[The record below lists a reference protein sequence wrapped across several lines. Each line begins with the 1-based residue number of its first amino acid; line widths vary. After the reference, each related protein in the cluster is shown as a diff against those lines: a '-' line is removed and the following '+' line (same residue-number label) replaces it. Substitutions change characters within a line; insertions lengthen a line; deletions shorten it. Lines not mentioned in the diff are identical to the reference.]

1 MKRWTWVCLALAATL
16 AHGQDVLTID
26 EALAAARTNNGDVR
40 SAFLSVRTAEQDV
53 KSARANFLPSVSA
66 SFSRSSGWQE
76 RYTGF
81 NQGRTDFN
89 STNSSVSLDY
99 RILDNGQRRYSFDRV
114 LLSQDVALLSARQTL
129 RTTLFNVH
137 QRFYDALRSQ
147 ELLRVRNAQLK
158 RSEELLKQAEISADP
173 AIGAIPRRDVLQA
186 RADLLN
192 SRASVLQ
199 AQNNVTNS
207 LANLKAVLGW
217 TTGELPELDAQT
229 DPNRRPE
236 ERDLAL
242 LVNKA
247 LETRPDLMAQRK
259 RVEQSQVALRLTK
272 LNVGVQ
278 YSLNAQYTRTF
289 NEDVSDRPQLVFQA
303 SMPVYDGDS
312 RRAEVRGSELSLE
325 AQLASLQQTERDVVA
340 EVESA
345 YKAYAQNGLIL
356 EASRLALQAAQEN
369 YDAASKSLQLGAGDV
384 IDVLT
389 AQVTLVTAET
399 NFVQS
404 LYDLLI
410 SEVRLNLAVGD
421 PIPGEDVEESLG
433 E

>member
-1 MKRWTWVCLALAATL
+1 MKRWSWVCLALAAAL

-26 EALAAARTNNGDVR
+26 EALASARENNGDVR
-40 SAFLSVRTAEQDV
+40 SAFLSVRAAEQDV
-53 KSARANFLPSVSA
+53 KSARADFLPSVSA
-66 SFSRSSGWQE
+66 NLSRSSGWQD

-81 NQGRTDFN
+81 GQGRTDFN

-147 ELLRVRNAQLK
+147 ELFRVRNAQLK

-217 TTGELPELDAQT
+217 STGELPELDSQT

-236 ERDLAL
+236 ERDLESLVNKAL
-242 LVNKA
+242 ESLVNKA
-247 LETRPDLMAQRK
+247 LETRPDLVAQRK

-356 EASRLALQAAQEN
+356 EASQLALQAAQEN
-369 YDAASKSLQLGAGDV
+369 YDAASKSLLRRGQ
-384 IDVLT
+384 
-389 AQVTLVTAET
+389 QVAAT
-399 NFVQS
+399 
-404 LYDLLI
+404 
-410 SEVRLNLAVGD
+410 RG
-421 PIPGEDVEESLG
+421 GRRH
-433 E
+433 

>member
-1 MKRWTWVCLALAATL
+1 MKRWSWVCLALAAAL
-16 AHGQDVLTID
+16 AHGQDVLTIE
-26 EALAAARTNNGDVR
+26 EALTTARENNGDVR
-40 SAFLSVRTAEQDV
+40 SAYLSVLAAEQDV
-53 KSARANFLPSVSA
+53 KSAKADFLPSVSA
-66 SFSRSSGWQE
+66 NLSRSSGWQE

-99 RILDNGQRRYSFDRV
+99 QILDSGQRRYSFDRV

-129 RTTLFNVH
+129 RSTLFTVH

-147 ELLRVRNAQLK
+147 ELFRVRSAQLK

-173 AIGAIPRRDVLQA
+173 AIGAIPRKDVLQA

-199 AQNNVTNS
+199 AQNNVSTS

-217 TTGELPELDAQT
+217 NNSELPELDPQT
-229 DPNRRPE
+229 DPSIRPE
-236 ERDLAL
+236 ERDLES

-247 LETRPDLMAQRK
+247 LDTRPDLVAQRK

-289 NEDVSDRPQLVFQA
+289 NEDVSDRPQLVFSA
-303 SMPVYDGDS
+303 SLPVYDGDS
-312 RRAEVRGSELSLE
+312 RRATVRGSELSLE

-345 YKAYAQNGLIL
+345 YKSYAQNGLIL
-356 EASRLALQAAQEN
+356 EASQLALQAAQEN

-410 SEVRLNLAVGD
+410 SEVRLDLAVGD
-421 PIPGEDVEESLG
+421 PIPGEPTDEPVDE
-433 E
+433 